1 MLHRFVF
8 LLLLTLFSECVFA
21 LQPLTDL
28 VKRVLPGNEDKFLFE
43 LLESSNNEDVFEI
56 SAKDGKVLIRGN
68 SPVNIA
74 YGLNWYLKYYCQV
87 SISFCEDQLNL
98 PKQLPLPVK
107 VERHKTKLVQNFYMN
122 YCTFSYTTA
131 FWDWKRWERE
141 IDLMALNGITL
152 PMAMVGTEVV
162 WRNTLIHFGYS
173 DKEVKDFLC
182 GPAYFGWLLMGN
194 MEKWEGRFP
203 MNGLSDKKLCRKEL

>member
-1 MLHRFVF
+1 MLHRCIVF
-8 LLLLTLFSECVFA
+8 LLLYFFVGYLYA
-21 LQPLTDL
+21 LQPLTGL

-43 LLESSNNEDVFEI
+43 LLESSNNEDIFEI

-68 SPVNIA
+68 SPVSIA

-98 PKQLPLPVK
+98 PKQFPLPVK
-107 VERHKTKLVQNFYMN
+107 VERHNTKLVQNFYMN

-141 IDLMALNGITL
+141 IDLM
-152 PMAMVGTEVV
+152 VG
-162 WRNTLIHFGYS
+162 Y
-173 DKEVKDFLC
+173 
-182 GPAYFGWLLMGN
+182 
-194 MEKWEGRFP
+194 
-203 MNGLSDKKLCRKEL
+203 